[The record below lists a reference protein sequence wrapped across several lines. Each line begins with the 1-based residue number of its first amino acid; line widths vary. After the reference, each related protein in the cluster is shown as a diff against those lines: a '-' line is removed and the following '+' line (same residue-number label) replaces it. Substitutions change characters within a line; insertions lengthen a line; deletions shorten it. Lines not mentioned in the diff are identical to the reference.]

1 MIIHDDINGH
11 YLKFE
16 YTQTIFYDYYLTLSI
31 KFIGVVKNF
40 LANNT
45 ISKQTISRA
54 DWLKK
59 NGA

>member
-16 YTQTIFYDYYLTLSI
+16 YTQTIFYDYYLSQELS
-31 KFIGVVKNF
+31 VVKNF